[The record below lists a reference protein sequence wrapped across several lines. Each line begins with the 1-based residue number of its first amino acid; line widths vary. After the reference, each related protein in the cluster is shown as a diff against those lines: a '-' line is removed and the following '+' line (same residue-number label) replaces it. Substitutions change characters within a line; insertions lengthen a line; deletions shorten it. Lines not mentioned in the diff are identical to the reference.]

1 MVDPDWVTEGS
12 KTRKNIIVLGEREKG
27 QSVDAGPLTIRQ
39 EKNRWTGKKKKGE
52 ANDLKRT
59 CGRQERG
66 KIIQNKKKKRKN
78 KTNQ

>member
-12 KTRKNIIVLGEREKG
+12 KTRKNIIVLGEQEKG

-39 EKNRWTGKKKKGE
+39 EKNRRTGKKGE

-66 KIIQNKKKKRKN
+66 KIIQNKQEKRRKN

>member
-1 MVDPDWVTEGS
+1 M
-12 KTRKNIIVLGEREKG
+12 GEQEKG

-39 EKNRWTGKKKKGE
+39 EKNRWTGKKGE

-66 KIIQNKKKKRKN
+66 KIIQNKQEKEEK
-78 KTNQ
+78 